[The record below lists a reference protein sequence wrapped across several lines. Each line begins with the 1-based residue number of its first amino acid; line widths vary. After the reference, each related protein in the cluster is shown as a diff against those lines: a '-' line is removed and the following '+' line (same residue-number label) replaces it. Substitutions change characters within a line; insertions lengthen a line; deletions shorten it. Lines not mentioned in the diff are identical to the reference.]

1 MRNRN
6 RLYKKQVFFS
16 GYVEFEMSV
25 IHLNEN
31 IEQAARDMSMTLKVD
46 YKHTFGNY
54 HHTGNMGGVRCLK
67 T

>member
-1 MRNRN
+1 
-6 RLYKKQVFFS
+6 
-16 GYVEFEMSV
+16 MSV

-31 IEQAARDMSMTLKVD
+31 IEQAARDMSMTFEVD